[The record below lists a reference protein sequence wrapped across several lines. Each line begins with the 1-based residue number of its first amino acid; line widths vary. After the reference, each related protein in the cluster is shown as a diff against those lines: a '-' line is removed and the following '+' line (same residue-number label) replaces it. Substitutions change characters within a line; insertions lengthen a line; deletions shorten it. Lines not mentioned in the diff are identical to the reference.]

1 MTINS
6 NRIRIFIYLV
16 NSIPHMSWKDNNT
29 DKMLV
34 PLVVTII
41 AIGVIAL
48 AYLGIPNG
56 NSLMVLFLVGVLYVG
71 ISLLIFFKVSRK
83 ES

>member
-1 MTINS
+1 
-6 NRIRIFIYLV
+6 
-16 NSIPHMSWKDNNT
+16 KDNNT